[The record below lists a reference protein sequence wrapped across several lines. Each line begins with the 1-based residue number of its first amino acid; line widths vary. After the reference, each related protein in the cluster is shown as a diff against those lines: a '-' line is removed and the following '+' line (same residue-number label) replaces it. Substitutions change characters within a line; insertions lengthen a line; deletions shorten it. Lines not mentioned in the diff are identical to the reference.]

1 VSARSRMRPRG
12 IAGCAVAALGASFA
26 TLAAPPTA
34 AELARICAHAEDQ
47 AHCGRLVEAP
57 RLGPLKAIV
66 TREGDALRV
75 ELLPAGSTVFRDAI
89 DIIGARSYAVWDYV
103 EDLEAIVLFATRG
116 DRTEFW
122 WVQRRGGGEFRLPS
136 EPVLAPG
143 HRRFATADFCAEG
156 CANEIAI
163 WRVDAD
169 DVRKELAF
177 APQEAWSDAGVTWKN
192 ADTVAIEYTPA
203 SATTPRTLER
213 RLTDSTW
220 TRVR

>member
-1 VSARSRMRPRG
+1 MNARRRPRLP
-12 IAGCAVAALGASFA
+12 IAAGCVVAALVAPFP

-34 AELARICAHAEDQ
+34 AELARICAHAEDP

-57 RLGPLKAIV
+57 RLPPLKNIV
-66 TREGDALRV
+66 TRDGDLLRI

-89 DIIGARSYAVWDYV
+89 NIIGARSYALWDYV
-103 EDLEAIVLFATRG
+103 EDLDAIVLFATNG

-136 EPVLAPG
+136 EPVLGPG
-143 HRRFATADFCAEG
+143 HRLLATADFCAQD
-156 CANEIAI
+156 CTNEIAI
-163 WRVDAD
+163 WRVDAGG
-169 DVRKELAF
+169 VRKELAF
-177 APQEAWSDAGVTWKN
+177 APQDAWSDAGVSWKN

-203 SATTPRTLER
+203 NATTPRTLER
-213 RLTDSTW
+213 RLTDGAW

>member
-1 VSARSRMRPRG
+1 M
-12 IAGCAVAALGASFA
+12 
-26 TLAAPPTA
+26 
-34 AELARICAHAEDQ
+34 
-47 AHCGRLVEAP
+47 
-57 RLGPLKAIV
+57 
-66 TREGDALRV
+66 
-75 ELLPAGSTVFRDAI
+75 
-89 DIIGARSYAVWDYV
+89 
-103 EDLEAIVLFATRG
+103 
-116 DRTEFW
+116 
-122 WVQRRGGGEFRLPS
+122 
-136 EPVLAPG
+136 LAPG